1 MRLTFDVKKGK
12 LRLDGLMRLLIDFS
26 LLLVSIVTAFVV
38 RVFYEIWRLNKI
50 GGSIDFASTFGHFLR
65 DYVILG
71 LIIPI
76 VSIPIYYFSGFY
88 THGRSY
94 TSKYK
99 HILITFS
106 VTTGYL
112 LAATIYYFLS
122 FPSIFPRS
130 VLLVSWVLSLC
141 LINGARLLKLM
152 LVNSK
157 VIEPG
162 TTISKLSPKSK
173 NVLVIGGAGY
183 IGSVLVRQLLKR
195 GYRVRVLDL
204 LLYGED
210 SIKEIQ
216 SHPDFELLVGDFR
229 NVADVVKA
237 MQGVDSV
244 IHLGAIVG
252 DPACSLNDKV
262 TIEVNLAAVRMIAE
276 IAKANNVNKFIF
288 ASTCS
293 VYGAGDHILDEYSS
307 LNPLSLYAK
316 TKLGAE
322 KVLISLADSNFKPT
336 ICRLATVYGPS
347 YRPRFDLVVN
357 LLTAKAFFDGKITV
371 YGGDQWRPFI
381 HVKDVANAFITL
393 LEAPQDIVGNEIFN
407 IGSDAEN
414 YLIMDVAKI
423 IKEVIPSA
431 ELIIEN
437 NISDKRNYRV
447 NFSKIKDYVG
457 FKTKYTV
464 RDGVLG
470 IKKALEDKLILDYHS
485 PKYSN
490 YNYLRDANIIKK
502 LETPTTVEYLSKV
515 LMLEVEM

>member
-1 MRLTFDVKKGK
+1 
-12 LRLDGLMRLLIDFS
+12 
-26 LLLVSIVTAFVV
+26 
-38 RVFYEIWRLNKI
+38 
-50 GGSIDFASTFGHFLR
+50 
-65 DYVILG
+65 
-71 LIIPI
+71 
-76 VSIPIYYFSGFY
+76 
-88 THGRSY
+88 
-94 TSKYK
+94 
-99 HILITFS
+99 
-106 VTTGYL
+106 
-112 LAATIYYFLS
+112 
-122 FPSIFPRS
+122 
-130 VLLVSWVLSLC
+130 
-141 LINGARLLKLM
+141 M